1 MKKSTLLAS
10 LCLFLTFLLT
20 GCTSMDKTTAPEEP
34 SANQIFHTLYTTV
47 TLAASANGNQEKFR
61 WKTNTEPLPYQQAS
75 WADVTVFPCDN
86 GNGQLKLE
94 ATTTHDRSIDNPNY
108 LDQIE
113 KVRTT
118 WENHGLT
125 VRNVGSSKGMMQI
138 ATDLEHGTVVVYTA
152 GVAGEAIEA
161 DTECFSGFKGDTST
175 AETYPGETG
184 VTQSQ

>member
-10 LCLFLTFLLT
+10 LCLFLTLLLT
-20 GCTSMDKTTAPEEP
+20 GCNSMNKTTPPEEP

-47 TLAASANGNQEKFR
+47 TLAASANGNQENFR
-61 WKTNTEPLPYQQAS
+61 WKTNTEPFPYQQAS

-86 GNGQLKLE
+86 GNGQLELE
-94 ATTTHDRSIDNPNY
+94 ATTYDQNLGTKDY

-118 WENHGLT
+118 WENHGHT

-152 GVAGEAIEA
+152 GIGGEAIVA
-161 DTECFSGFKGDTST
+161 VTECFSGFKGDTST

-184 VTQSQ
+184 VTQ